1 MAIIVFVAHSVLKGF
16 LCAMLRHLIFPER
29 PLIVN
34 GIELAIFPRLVAE
47 IGVGREEKLILD
59 VSE

>member
-1 MAIIVFVAHSVLKGF
+1 
-16 LCAMLRHLIFPER
+16 MLRHLIFPER

-59 VSE
+59 VSEQRLAKNYQSFY